1 MSPIRVGLIG
11 LSGAP
16 SDQYEGTSWAASA
29 HLPFLTA
36 SPHFEIVALLN
47 SSSESAR
54 AAIAKY
60 NLPVETKA
68 YGDPADLANDPDVD
82 LVVCCV
88 RVDRHLLTVRPS
100 LIAGKTVYVEWP
112 LDRDLATAKEMASL
126 ANEHNA
132 RTIVGLQSNFSPLL
146 RKMRSL
152 VEGGEIGRILSSTFI
167 GSFGNNIDTESKNVR
182 YFLDRSVGGS
192 VMSIHV
198 GHSLESIITVL
209 SQFKSFKSSSAI
221 TRPELDIVDH
231 QAGGTIVQKAVPNT
245 VPDNILLYGSVGPS
259 DAPVTVKLYAG
270 KEFPGLPRLDWQI
283 QGTKGWLRLT
293 SPVLFLNVGD
303 SGAKVEIFRSDTG
316 EVEQVKA
323 DSDEWDSFP
332 IPVQNIARLYGAY
345 RLGDWYPT
353 FDWALKRH
361 EMIDTIW
368 TEFDSDRREPH
379 TIDG

>member
-60 NLPVETKA
+60 NLPVGTKA
-68 YGDPADLANDPDVD
+68 YGDPADLANDPNVD
-82 LVVCCV
+82 LVVCSV

-112 LDRDLATAKEMASL
+112 LDRDIATAKEMASL
-126 ANEHNA
+126 ANKHNA
-132 RTIVGLQSNFSPLL
+132 ITIVGLQSNFSPLL

-152 VEGGEIGRILSSTFI
+152 VQDGEIGRIISSNFV
-167 GSFGNNIDTESKNVR
+167 GSFGNNIGTESKNVR
-182 YFLDRSVGGS
+182 YFLDRSVGGN

-209 SQFKSFKSSSAI
+209 GQFKSFKSSSTI
-221 TRPELDIVDH
+221 TRPELDIIDNN
-231 QAGGTIVQKAVPNT
+231 AGGAIVQKAVPNT
-245 VPDNILLYGSVGPS
+245 VPDNVLLYGSVGPS
-259 DAPVTVKLYAG
+259 NAPVMVKLYAG
-270 KEFPGLPRLDWQI
+270 KEFPGSPRLDWQI

-293 SPVLFLNVGD
+293 SPVLFLNVG
-303 SGAKVEIFRSDTG
+303 GPEAKVEIFRSETG

-323 DSDEWDSFP
+323 HADEWDGLSV
-332 IPVQNIARLYGAY
+332 PVQNIARLYEAY
-345 RLGDWYPT
+345 RLGEWYPT
-353 FDWALKRH
+353 FDWAVKRH
-361 EMIDTIW
+361 EMIDAIW
-368 TEFDSDRREPH
+368 KEFDAGRLEPQS
-379 TIDG
+379 IDT